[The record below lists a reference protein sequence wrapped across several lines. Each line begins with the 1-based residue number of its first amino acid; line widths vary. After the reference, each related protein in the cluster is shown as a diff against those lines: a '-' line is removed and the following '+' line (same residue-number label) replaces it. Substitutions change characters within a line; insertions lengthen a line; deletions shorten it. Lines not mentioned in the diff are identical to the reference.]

1 MKNILGVL
9 ILLFLFSCGAKE
21 IKQIDTQILK
31 SIHAFDEFEGSI
43 FFTGVEFESDE
54 NQIYIVNKNPS
65 MLIILG
71 KDFRV
76 KSLIERKGNG
86 PGDLG
91 YPNQILLTNKEIMI
105 EDLENLKVSIV
116 DPRNG
121 NFINE
126 ILIPEPISRGK
137 FCFDG
142 KNTFFFPVRGYES
155 DSTSI
160 LKVNLSGEMV
170 GKIGS
175 LMPQKENDLNRQ
187 SRIIQTFDDKLLLIG
202 VNLPFIDIVNNDG
215 ELIKRHTLDQ
225 FEPIKRALDSLE
237 NDFQKPGYER
247 NPKEV
252 KSIVIDAQ
260 FTNNKLYLT
269 FTDRIGLDRSKARH
283 LLEFSVNESSIDLT
297 RIFRFQTDSP
307 DDNLHPYS
315 FHVDEHAGKIYT
327 QGLITKQ
334 IYVFDLPK

>member
-1 MKNILGVL
+1 M
-9 ILLFLFSCGAKE
+9 AK
-21 IKQIDTQILK
+21 T
-31 SIHAFDEFEGSI
+31 H
-43 FFTGVEFESDE
+43 
-54 NQIYIVNKNPS
+54 
-65 MLIILG
+65 
-71 KDFRV
+71 
-76 KSLIERKGNG
+76 
-86 PGDLG
+86 
-91 YPNQILLTNKEIMI
+91 
-105 EDLENLKVSIV
+105 
-116 DPRNG
+116 
-121 NFINE
+121 
-126 ILIPEPISRGK
+126 
-137 FCFDG
+137 
-142 KNTFFFPVRGYES
+142 FFFPVRGYES

-187 SRIIQTFDDKLLLIG
+187 SRIVQTLDNMLLLIG
-202 VNLPFIDIVNNDG
+202 VNLPFIDIVDIDG
-215 ELIKRHTLDQ
+215 ELVKRHTLDQ

-237 NDFQKPGYER
+237 NDFQKPGYQR

-260 FTNNKLYLT
+260 FTNNRLYLT
-269 FTDRIGLDRSKARH
+269 FTDRIGLDRSKTRH
-283 LLEFSVNESSIDLT
+283 LLEFSVNQSSIGLT

-334 IYVFDLPK
+334 IYEFDLSK